1 MYIYVKESVSKLKT
15 KGYAKELLTGTR
27 ELENGLIINT
37 HWYSDDC
44 FIRNPK
50 STYSIFLCKSY
61 RENGKSKTKQYK
73 IATISYWD
81 IAESYEDDFIDWLS
95 PEFDD
100 ILWVK
105 MLAKIDS
112 ILAEDGCLNGL
123 SDDEQKEYLYK
134 IQDDLSEKCDCFW
147 NKIVNSFKKTKEY
160 RVHEE
165 HRQILEA
172 YHTNKMN
179 FLEDYD
185 CYPDEY
191 DVCFDI
197 YGRVTNSEYL
207 SRIQSRHSESDFNSG
222 HSSGRST
229 EKIVYRDA
237 NYSKTELQY
246 LKKFY
251 KTLATKYHPDT
262 NNNKTTGEMKFINK
276 LKEQWGI

>member
-15 KGYAKELLTGTR
+15 KGYAKELLIGTR

-112 ILAEDGCLNGL
+112 ILAEDGCLKGL

-147 NKIVNSFKKTKEY
+147 NKIVNAFKKTKEY
-160 RVHEE
+160 KVHEE
-165 HRQILEA
+165 HRQIFEA

-197 YGRVTNSEYL
+197 YGNLTNSEYL
-207 SRIQSRHSESDFNSG
+207 SRIQSRHSESDFSSG
-222 HSSGRST
+222 YRSGRST

-262 NNNKTTGEMKFINK
+262 NNNKTTGEMQFINK

>member
-1 MYIYVKESVSKLKT
+1 MYIYVKESISKLKT

-27 ELENGLIINT
+27 ELENGLTINT

-50 STYSIFLCKSY
+50 SVYSIFLCKSY

-81 IAESYEDDFIDWLS
+81 IAESYEDDFVDWLS
-95 PEFDD
+95 PEFDN

-105 MLAKIDS
+105 MLTKIDS

-123 SDDEQKEYLYK
+123 NDNAQKEYLYK
-134 IQDDLSEKCDCFW
+134 IQDDLSDKCDCFW
-147 NKIVNSFKKTKEY
+147 NKIVNAFKKTKEY
-160 RVHEE
+160 KVHEK

-207 SRIQSRHSESDFNSG
+207 SRIRDRHSSHESVAE
-222 HSSGRST
+222 RV
-229 EKIVYRDA
+229 IYRDA
-237 NYSKTELQY
+237 NYSRIELQY

-251 KTLATKYHPDT
+251 KTLSAKYHPDV
-262 NNNKTTGEMKFINK
+262 NNKTTGEMQFINK
-276 LKEQWGI
+276 LKKQWGI

>member
-15 KGYAKELLTGTR
+15 KGYAKELLIGTR

-112 ILAEDGCLNGL
+112 ILAEDGCLKGL

-147 NKIVNSFKKTKEY
+147 NKIVNAFKKTKEY
-160 RVHEE
+160 KVHEE

-191 DVCFDI
+191 DVCYDV
-197 YGRVTNSEYL
+197 YGNLTNSEYL
-207 SRIQSRHSESDFNSG
+207 SRIQSRHSESDFSSG
-222 HSSGRST
+222 YSSGRST

-237 NYSKTELQY
+237 NYSKIELQY

-262 NNNKTTGEMKFINK
+262 NNNKTTGEMQFINK
-276 LKEQWGI
+276 LKEKWGI

>member
-37 HWYSDDC
+37 HWYSDDY

-81 IAESYEDDFIDWLS
+81 IAESYEDDFVDWLS
-95 PEFDD
+95 PEFDN

-105 MLAKIDS
+105 MLTKIDS
-112 ILAEDGCLNGL
+112 ILAEDGCLKGL
-123 SDDEQKEYLYK
+123 SEDEQKEYLYK
-134 IQDDLSEKCDCFW
+134 IQDDLSDKCDCFW
-147 NKIVNSFKKTKEY
+147 NKIVNAFKKTKEY
-160 RVHEE
+160 KVHEE

-207 SRIQSRHSESDFNSG
+207 SRIQSRHSESDF
-222 HSSGRST
+222 SSGRST
-229 EKIVYRDA
+229 EKIIYRDA
-237 NYSKTELQY
+237 NYSKIELQY

-251 KTLATKYHPDT
+251 RTLSAKYHPDV
-262 NNNKTTGEMKFINK
+262 NSKTTGEMQFINK

>member
-15 KGYAKELLTGTR
+15 KGYAKELLIGTR

-112 ILAEDGCLNGL
+112 ILAEDGCLKGL

-147 NKIVNSFKKTKEY
+147 NKIVNAFKKTKEY
-160 RVHEE
+160 KVHEE

-207 SRIQSRHSESDFNSG
+207 SRIQSRHSESDFSSG
-222 HSSGRST
+222 YSSGRST

-237 NYSKTELQY
+237 NYSKIELQY

-262 NNNKTTGEMKFINK
+262 NNNKTTGEMQFINK

>member
-15 KGYAKELLTGTR
+15 KGYAKELLTGTKK
-27 ELENGLIINT
+27 LENGLTINT

-81 IAESYEDDFIDWLS
+81 IAESYEDDFVNLFK
-95 PEFDD
+95 PEGDET
-100 ILWVK
+100 LWFK
-105 MLAKIDS
+105 LLDKIDS
-112 ILAEDGCLNGL
+112 ILKEDGCLDGL
-123 SDDEQKEYLYK
+123 AEEEREDYVIEIY
-134 IQDDLSEKCDCFW
+134 DDLAEKCRYWSNIID
-147 NKIVNSFKKTKEY
+147 KFKKTKEY
-160 RVHEE
+160 RVHEK
-165 HRQILEA
+165 HRQILQNYKDAKE
-172 YHTNKMN
+172 K
-179 FLEDYD
+179 FIEEYD

-191 DVCFDI
+191 DVCYDV
-197 YGRVTNSEYL
+197 YGNLTNSEYL
-207 SRIQSRHSESDFNSG
+207 SRIQSRHSESDF
-222 HSSGRST
+222 SSGYSSGSST

-237 NYSKTELQY
+237 NYSKIELQY

-262 NNNKTTGEMKFINK
+262 NNNKTTGEMQFINK